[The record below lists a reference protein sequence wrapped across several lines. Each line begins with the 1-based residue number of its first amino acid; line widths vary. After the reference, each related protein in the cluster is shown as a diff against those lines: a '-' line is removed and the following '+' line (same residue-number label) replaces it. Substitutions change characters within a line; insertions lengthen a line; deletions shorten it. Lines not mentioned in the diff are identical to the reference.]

1 MTTDDAETADSTA
14 TRGAVAAL
22 ESRQVEV
29 RLRAAMALGT
39 WPSEEHLDGV
49 VRRCAVEPDPFVRET
64 LSWVLTR
71 LPPALV
77 LARVRPELD
86 SPVAQARAQAL
97 HVLSKVGDRSARPW
111 VTPELVADPDDT
123 VARTAWRAAVA
134 LTPPPPGA
142 DDDGPVDD
150 PVDGP
155 VDAVAEA
162 ERAELAELL
171 GQQLGR
177 GDGDVRRAL
186 SRALV
191 QLGPVATAVLKRA
204 TASPRPEVAEHART
218 ALLMAHDP
226 AAAFAFDVQTAA
238 RTSTQE

>member
-1 MTTDDAETADSTA
+1 MTTDGADTTDSTA

-22 ESRQVEV
+22 ESHQVEV

-64 LSWVLTR
+64 LSWALTR

-111 VTPELVADPDDT
+111 VTPELVADPDDA

-134 LTPPPPGA
+134 LTPPPPEQ
-142 DDDGPVDD
+142 DDDGPVD
-150 PVDGP
+150 
-155 VDAVAEA
+155 AAAEA
-162 ERAELAELL
+162 ERADLAELL

-177 GDGDVRRAL
+177 GDRDVRRAL

-226 AAAFAFDVQTAA
+226 AAAFAFDVQTAERA
-238 RTSTQE
+238 AAQTDVDPGS